1 MFCSDGSCSADISS
15 YESDAEMCSCSVD
28 DSKEFFESDL
38 DPLPDSALAASD
50 SDPDPLPDSA
60 SFASTDCSESRSKER
75 SPQELPKNPI
85 RQKRRLRM
93 IDEDNDGVRI
103 KVIPSYKQTFRRQML
118 QTNQL
123 QDDFFLPNR
132 AQLVLNFLKKHG
144 DHLVKEKPGPTK
156 RFASTLQLVQH
167 VLKQK

>member
-38 DPLPDSALAASD
+38 DPLPDSPLAASD

-60 SFASTDCSESRSKER
+60 SFASADCSENRSKKR

-103 KVIPSYKQTFRRQML
+103 KVIPYYKQTFRRQML

-144 DHLVKEKPGPTK
+144 DHLVKESRVLQSDLLR
-156 RFASTLQLVQH
+156 RFS
-167 VLKQK
+167 

>member
-1 MFCSDGSCSADISS
+1 MEVAVPTSLRTNLMLKCA
-15 YESDAEMCSCSVD
+15 AAAW
-28 DSKEFFESDL
+28 EFFESDL

-50 SDPDPLPDSA
+50 SDPDPLSDSA
-60 SFASTDCSESRSKER
+60 SFASADCSESRSKKR

-93 IDEDNDGVRI
+93 IDEDSDGVRV
-103 KVIPSYKQTFRRQML
+103 KVIPSYKHTFRRQML

-156 RFASTLQLVQH
+156 RFASMLQLVQH

>member
-1 MFCSDGSCSADISS
+1 MFSSDGSCSADISS
-15 YESDAEMCSCSVD
+15 YESDAEMCSCSV

-50 SDPDPLPDSA
+50 SDPDPLSDSA
-60 SFASTDCSESRSKER
+60 SFASADCSESRSKKR

-103 KVIPSYKQTFRRQML
+103 KVIPYYKQTFRRRQMF

-156 RFASTLQLVQH
+156 RFASTLQLVLY